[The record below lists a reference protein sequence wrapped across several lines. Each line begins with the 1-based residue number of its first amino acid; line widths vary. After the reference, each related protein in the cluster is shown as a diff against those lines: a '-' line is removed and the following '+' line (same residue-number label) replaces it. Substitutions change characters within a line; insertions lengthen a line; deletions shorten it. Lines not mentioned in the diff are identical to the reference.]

1 MKQVEVAV
9 IGTGWCGGIRAETLS
24 RSALVD
30 KLHICEIRPDRLAE
44 VKALT
49 RPATATLDYQD
60 IIKNPN
66 ISVVYISTTPEQNHY
81 PITRDCLKAGKHVLL
96 EKPIAMELWEADELI
111 TLARRGRL
119 KFTIG
124 YSQRFNT
131 KFAYAKKKITD
142 GTLGKVVSVMVSRHL
157 SRGLGAKIAKRVKLS
172 PVVMESTH
180 DLDFVFW
187 LLEPAKPVRV
197 YSQGAYG
204 YMQPINGSYDV
215 MWSIVTMDNGMLVT
229 IGGGWNLPPGYP
241 QFLLDL
247 GRDHRHRGRPDPRRH
262 PPRRLAQHRRGRNPL
277 SDVDH
282 AGRAGRSRV
291 RGPDGPGNHPLPRG
305 LHHGPASDG
314 DARERPHGDGNLHR
328 RRSLGRAQRADRPA
342 AVERDALRGRRN
354 GGSAAMSR
362 RQAKSIGLAII
373 GAGRV
378 GLFRGE
384 VAARHPAVQ
393 WIGIAEKNHNRG
405 LYVAEKIG
413 ADFVTQDYREL
424 LKRPE
429 VTCVIIATDEHL
441 HVDPIMGSVERGVPM
456 LIEKPLA
463 TDLGESARVLKAI
476 TDAKLDAVVGYT
488 QRFRRKWLAA
498 KEKVRTGALGDVTLV
513 TSRAFMNRL
522 VAIDNYK
529 RTNDPKTISPMV
541 ISGTHALDIVMWY
554 MEAKTPVE
562 CYARSIDK
570 VLGPLYQGIDATAGM
585 IMFSDGSVY
594 HLNISWAL
602 PVTWPGAVY
611 SLEVGITGTE
621 GVLTIDDT
629 HRDMVLAVSAPQ
641 EEGYAPDK
649 SRLVDF
655 MGSYPPGD
663 MALGEL
669 RGPMREETDSWLN
682 RIALDL
688 PTQAATAAEAHNRL
702 MLTKALDLSARRKQ
716 AVKLPLAPDEERA
729 AA

>member
-1 MKQVEVAV
+1 MPALAAMTLWVDSK
-9 IGTGWCGGIRAETLS
+9 TGIEGATYRS
-24 RSALVD
+24 RSDRHRLVRRHSRRDAFALGASRQTAHLRNPPRPSGRGQGAD
-30 KLHICEIRPDRLAE
+30 QAGDGHARLPQRREQPRYLRGLYLHHAGAEPLPDHARLPQSRQARAAGE
-44 VKALT
+44 ADRDRAVGGGRADHARQA
-49 RPATATLDYQD
+49 RPAQIHHRLLAALQ
-60 IIKNPN
+60 
-66 ISVVYISTTPEQNHY
+66 PEVRLRQEDNHRRHIGQGGVGDGE
-81 PITRDCLKAGKHVLL
+81 PAFEPRPRHEDRQAG
-96 EKPIAMELWEADELI
+96 EAIAGGDGVHPRSRLRI
-111 TLARRGRL
+111 LAARARQARARLFAGRL
-119 KFTIG
+119 RLHAAG
-124 YSQRFNT
+124 QR
-131 KFAYAKKKITD
+131 
-142 GTLGKVVSVMVSRHL
+142 LLRCHVVDRDHGQRHAGDH
-157 SRGLGAKIAKRVKLS
+157 RRR
-172 PVVMESTH
+172 
-180 DLDFVFW
+180 
-187 LLEPAKPVRV
+187 LEPAAEL
-197 YSQGAYG
+197 S
-204 YMQPINGSYDV
+204 
-215 MWSIVTMDNGMLVT
+215 
-229 IGGGWNLPPGYP
+229 

-247 GRDHRHRGRPDPRRH
+247 GRDHRHRGRADPRRH
-262 PPRRLAQHRRGRNPL
+262 PSRCLAQHGARRHPL

-282 AGRAGRSRV
+282 AGRAGRPRV
-291 RGPDGPGNHPLPRG
+291 RRADGTGDHSLPRG
-305 LHHGPASDG
+305 LPARPAGDG
-314 DARERPHGDGNLHR
+314 DAGERASGHGDLHR
-328 RRSLGRAQRADRPA
+328 CRPFGRAQRADRPA
-342 AVERDALRGRRN
+342 AVEPVAVGGRRD
-354 GGSAAMSR
+354 GGSQAMR
-362 RQAKSIGLAII
+362 RQAKEIGLAII

-384 VAARHPAVQ
+384 VAARHPAVK

-413 ADFVTQDYREL
+413 ADFVTQDYRAL

-441 HVDPIMGSVERGVPM
+441 HVDPILGSVERGVPM

-488 QRFRRKWLAA
+488 QRFRRKWLGA

-529 RTNDPKTISPMV
+529 RTNDPTTISPMV

-554 MEAKTPVE
+554 MEKKTPVE

-570 VLGPLYQGIDATAGM
+570 VLGPTYQGIDATAGM

-611 SLEVGITGTE
+611 SLEVGINGTD

-629 HRDMVLAVSAPQ
+629 HRDMVLAVSKAQ

-649 SRLVDF
+649 TRLVDF
-655 MGSYPPGD
+655 LGSYPPGD

-669 RGPMREETDSWLN
+669 RR
-682 RIALDL
+682 
-688 PTQAATAAEAHNRL
+688 
-702 MLTKALDLSARRKQ
+702 
-716 AVKLPLAPDEERA
+716 
-729 AA
+729 